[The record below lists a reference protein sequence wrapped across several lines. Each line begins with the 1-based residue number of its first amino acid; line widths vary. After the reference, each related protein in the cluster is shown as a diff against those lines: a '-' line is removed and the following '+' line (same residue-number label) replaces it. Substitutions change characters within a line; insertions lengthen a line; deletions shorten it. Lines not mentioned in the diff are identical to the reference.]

1 MDDCVKTPN
10 TNSFGLL
17 QLSTVVFIPAG
28 SFAVKNY
35 YF

>member
-17 QLSTVVFIPAG
+17 QLSTVVFTPDG
-28 SFAVKNY
+28 PFAVENY